1 MIFNMEDKP
10 YWPSHLTNNV
20 VSQADGHELCA
31 YLVALEGWRRGLELK
46 WYSGEFEKFNKMK
59 TWYVDRPGKLFS
71 LSTSS
76 RTHYFFRTRS
86 DIITNEAVEIGSD
99 KDNTK
104 KVLSKLGV
112 PVPNGKRF
120 NSSYSD
126 EQIVDESLEIGFPLV
141 VKPVDGSFGR
151 GVITNIINKESL
163 KKAVKYIRNELKYND
178 VIVEEY
184 IAGEEYRVY
193 VVGDEVVA
201 AMHRIPANIIG
212 NGIDTIKEL
221 IEKKNQN
228 RRENPRLIS
237 CPIKVNKELEEFIQ
251 ASGYRLSSI
260 LQEGK
265 QLFLTNKSNI
275 SLGGDPIDVTD
286 TISDKAKEIAI
297 DAVKAVPGLFYGGVD
312 IIINDRT
319 SNNETVAVIELNPTA
334 QIGSLLY
341 PSQGKGRDVPAA
353 IIDYLFPE
361 SVSDSK
367 EKSTLYFDFQDVLS
381 PLENKANLMTKVSR
395 IQEGK
400 TYGKKYTIYGDIDD
414 VYYLRQLKNEAL
426 SRNLHGFVNKIEPQ
440 KIEVII
446 AGEDI
451 KKILTYKDVLNWN
464 NNGDFTISEQNWD
477 KPVKMGFEIQNEP
490 DKLIDELKTLRTN
503 RDSLS
508 KKKRNAEKQYKLY
521 RESTSWKISK
531 PLRAIYN
538 IVKRILK

>member
-1 MIFNMEDKP
+1 MEEKP

-20 VSQADGHELCA
+20 VSQAGGHELCA

-46 WYSGEFEKFNKMK
+46 WYSSEFEKFNKMK

-71 LSTSS
+71 LSTSY

-99 KDNTK
+99 KDKTK

-163 KKAVKYIRNELKYND
+163 KKAVKYIRNELNFND

-212 NGIDTIKEL
+212 NGINTIKEL

-265 QLFLTNKSNI
+265 HLFLTNKSNI
-275 SLGGDPIDVTD
+275 SLGGDPVDVTD

-400 TYGKKYTIYGDIDD
+400 TYGKKYTVSGDIDD

-440 KIEVII
+440 KIDVII

-451 KKILTYKDVLNWN
+451 KEILKYKDVLNWN
-464 NNGDFTISEQNWD
+464 NNGDFIISEQNWD

-508 KKKRNAEKQYKLY
+508 KKKRDAEKQYKLY

>member
-1 MIFNMEDKP
+1 MEDKP